1 MHNSDPHN
9 NNHHH
14 HHHHHH
20 LVGPR
25 ISFSNDFVE
34 SQCAA
39 RQERRSAA
47 AGEAPASSDFEFS
60 VSSYSMMSADELFSK
75 GKLLPFKEKP
85 PAGKGT
91 TTLRE
96 ELLAGDDDSGCSAS
110 RRPPKGSGRWKGFL
124 GLRKSHI
131 GSRKADKSCEASCDG
146 SKRTAGFGVVPDS
159 MHYHGKTAQEM
170 TSEGGSNGCMDEEM
184 EM

>member
-1 MHNSDPHN
+1 MYNSDPHN

-14 HHHHHH
+14 HNHHH

-34 SQCAA
+34 SQYAA
-39 RQERRSAA
+39 KQERS

-85 PAGKGT
+85 TAGKGTT

-96 ELLAGDDDSGCSAS
+96 ELLAGDEDSSCSAS
-110 RRPPKGSGRWKGFL
+110 GRPPKASGRWKGFL

-131 GSRKADKSCEASCDG
+131 GSKKADKSCEASWDG
-146 SKRTAGFGVVPDS
+146 SKRTAGFGVVPDN
-159 MHYHGKTAQEM
+159 MHYHGKTSQEM
-170 TSEGGSNGCMDEEM
+170 TSEGGSNSCRDEEM